1 MNAGVPVS
9 EPAFAPPL
17 SGRSPG
23 RVVPPGLRRQAV
35 VAGVVLLHGLGLWA
49 LQSGLLGRAVER
61 FTFVPVL
68 AQLIEAPPAPD
79 IPPAPHQVEPTPQ
92 PKHRS
97 AAPLR
102 PQPGQQPAPIADVLL
117 APPAAPAV
125 VPVSPEPVVGAPTA
139 PPEPVAPPA
148 PAQIVLP
155 SSSAAYLH
163 NAPPPYPAVSRQ
175 LGEAGRVVVRVFIE
189 LDGTARQA
197 QVVVSSGYERLDQV
211 ALRTARQWRYVPGQ
225 QGGVPQAM
233 WFDVPIHFVLG

>member
-1 MNAGVPVS
+1 MNADVPV
-9 EPAFAPPL
+9 PVPVFVPPL
-17 SGRSPG
+17 SGRSPA
-23 RVVPPGLRRQAV
+23 RVVWLGLRRQAV
-35 VAGVVLLHGLGLWA
+35 VVGVVLLHGLGLWA

-68 AQLIEAPPAPD
+68 AQLIEAPPAPL
-79 IPPAPHQVEPTPQ
+79 IPPVPHKVAPAPQ
-92 PKHRS
+92 PRPRP
-97 AAPLR
+97 AEPAR
-102 PQPGQQPAPIADVLL
+102 PQPVPQPAPITGAQP
-117 APPAAPAV
+117 APPTAPAV
-125 VPVSPEPVVGAPTA
+125 VPFSPEPVVSAPTA
-139 PPEPVAPPA
+139 PPEPTAPPA

-189 LDGTARQA
+189 LDGSARQA
-197 QVVVSSGYERLDQV
+197 QVVISSGYERLDQV